1 MKVKEKIDEII
12 SYLED
17 SSNFKKGKADR
28 VYIPENEDEIF
39 DVIDICRK
47 EKIPLTI
54 SGGGTGTVA
63 GRIPVSGF
71 LISTECLNK
80 IIEINKEKK
89 QATLQAGVIV
99 DNFLREIEKFDLFY
113 PPFPT
118 ERTAFIG
125 GNVSTN
131 ASGEYSFKFGSTR
144 KYVKRIKMLLTTG
157 DILEIKR
164 GEIFEKNGFID
175 YGIFKVPLPSY
186 RTPNV
191 KCSAGYYSKDGMDG
205 IDLIIG
211 SEGTLGIITEVD
223 VSLIENLSQR
233 FIIILFLRDE
243 ENIPEIIKE
252 IKGRKDELEIFS
264 LEFFDKKALLFL
276 KDDFNFIPED
286 TCAIYIEA
294 TNDTEKME
302 KWIEIAEKI
311 KVIDTVIGEDPQN
324 YKKLIDFRHKLPEN
338 VNSYFKKIQSVKIA
352 VDAAVPEDKF
362 EVLYRFYR
370 KIIEENSDIHTIL
383 FGHIGENHLHFNL
396 FPVSE
401 KQKEKAYKIYEE
413 SVKKA
418 VSLGGTGFAEHGIG
432 KLKHKYLEIMYG
444 KEGILDMVK
453 IKKIFDPFCILGLDN
468 IFPKEY
474 LHYVK

>member
-1 MKVKEKIDEII
+1 MKIKENFDEII

-17 SSNFKKGKADR
+17 SSNFRKGKADK
-28 VYIPENEDEIF
+28 VYIPETENEIF
-39 DVIDICRK
+39 EILEICRK
-47 EKIPLTI
+47 ERVPITV

-63 GRIPVSGF
+63 GRIPVSGYI
-71 LISTECLNK
+71 ISTESFNK
-80 IIEINKEKK
+80 IIDINKEKK
-89 QATLQAGVIV
+89 IATLQAGVIV
-99 DNFLREIEKFDLFY
+99 DNFLKEIEKEGLFY

-131 ASGEYSFKFGSTR
+131 ASGEYSFKFGPTR
-144 KYVKRIKMLLTTG
+144 KYVKRIKMVLTSC
-157 DILEIKR
+157 DIIEIKR
-164 GEIFEKNGFID
+164 GEIFEKDGFID

-186 RTPNV
+186 RTPDV

-223 VSLIENLSQR
+223 VSLIENLPPR
-233 FIIILFLRDE
+233 FIMILFLKDE
-243 ENIPEIIKE
+243 ENIPEIVREIKE
-252 IKGRKDELEIFS
+252 RKDELEIFS
-264 LEFFDKKALLFL
+264 FEFFDKKSLLFL

-311 KVIDTVIGEDPQN
+311 GVLDTVIGEDITN

-338 VNSYFKKIQSVKIA
+338 VNAYFKKIGSIKIA

-362 EVLYRFYR
+362 ENFYRFYR
-370 KIIEENSDIHTIL
+370 KIMEENKDIHTIL

-396 FPVSE
+396 FPVDE
-401 KQKEKAYKIYEE
+401 KQKERAYKIYEE

-418 VSLGGTGFAEHGIG
+418 VYLGGTGFAEHGIG

-444 KEGILDMVK
+444 RDGILDMVK
-453 IKKIFDPFCILGLDN
+453 IKKIFDPYCILGLDN

-474 LHYVK
+474 LSLV